1 MAAEAEDFERQ
12 RELSVERSRVT
23 EAIARL
29 MGSEEPCARPR
40 RPREHG
46 RARLPVRRA
55 GRRGA
60 GAAEAEAPTDS
71 VRTYLKEI
79 GGVSLLSAKD
89 EVRLAKLIEKGDQD
103 AKNALIEANLRLV
116 VSVAKRYMGRGL
128 NLLDLIQEGNLGLI
142 RAVEKFDYRKGF
154 KFSTYATWWIRQAV
168 SRAIA
173 DQARTIRIPVHM
185 VDAINRVT
193 RTQRAACSRTSAASR
208 RPTEI
213 GEELDLP
220 PDKVEEL
227 LELARETVSLEAPMG
242 DTRGLAGRLHRG
254 RARRTSPTQ
263 IAAAKMMKEDLAQDA
278 RGPAGARAAGSSS
291 CATASTG
298 NEPDDARAG
307 GPGLRRHARADPP
320 DGDPHAAPPAEV
332 PHGAGTAGRNLRL
345 AARAPAVR
353 R

>member
-1 MAAEAEDFERQ
+1 MTAAEHAFQFDEPASEGQ
-12 RELSVERSRVT
+12 AVEH
-23 EAIARL
+23 EY
-29 MGSEEPCARPR
+29 EET
-40 RPREHG
+40 
-46 RARLPVRRA
+46 
-55 GRRGA
+55 
-60 GAAEAEAPTDS
+60 AAAADP

-185 VDAINRVT
+185 VDAINRAT
-193 RTQRAACSRTSAASR
+193 RMQRQLVQDLGRQ
-208 RPTEI
+208 PTPAEI
-213 GEELDLP
+213 GAELDLP
-220 PDKVEEL
+220 AAKVEEL

-242 DTRGLAGRLHRG
+242 DTEASLADFIEDEHTRQPDQLT
-254 RARRTSPTQ
+254 ARK
-263 IAAAKMMKEDLAQDA
+263 IMKEDLRKTLDGLPERERTIIELRYGLGGGEPMTLEQVGQHFGVT
-278 RGPAGARAAGSSS
+278 RERIRQMEIRTLRRLQKFRMARALR
-291 CATASTG
+291 
-298 NEPDDARAG
+298 DAVQ
-307 GPGLRRHARADPP
+307 
-320 DGDPHAAPPAEV
+320 E
-332 PHGAGTAGRNLRL
+332 
-345 AARAPAVR
+345 
-353 R
+353 

>member
-1 MAAEAEDFERQ
+1 VSTAEHAFRFDEPAPEREYQ
-12 RELSVERSRVT
+12 S
-23 EAIARL
+23 
-29 MGSEEPCARPR
+29 
-40 RPREHG
+40 
-46 RARLPVRRA
+46 
-55 GRRGA
+55 
-60 GAAEAEAPTDS
+60 AEAPDP

-193 RTQRAACSRTSAASR
+193 RTQRSLVQDLGRQPTS
-208 RPTEI
+208 TEI
-213 GEELDLP
+213 GEILDLP
-220 PDKVEEL
+220 PEKVEEL

-242 DTRGLAGRLHRG
+242 DTEASLADFIEDEHTRQPDQLA
-254 RARRTSPTQ
+254 ARK
-263 IAAAKMMKEDLAQDA
+263 IMKEDLRKTLDGLPERERKIIELRYGLNGNDPMTLEQVGQAFGVTRERIRQMEIRTLRRLQKFRMARALQDA
-278 RGPAGARAAGSSS
+278 TS
-291 CATASTG
+291 
-298 NEPDDARAG
+298 E
-307 GPGLRRHARADPP
+307 
-320 DGDPHAAPPAEV
+320 
-332 PHGAGTAGRNLRL
+332 
-345 AARAPAVR
+345 
-353 R
+353 

>member
-1 MAAEAEDFERQ
+1 MSTAEHAFQFDEPVVEER
-12 RELSVERSRVT
+12 ESS
-23 EAIARL
+23 
-29 MGSEEPCARPR
+29 S
-40 RPREHG
+40 
-46 RARLPVRRA
+46 
-55 GRRGA
+55 
-60 GAAEAEAPTDS
+60 AEAPDP

-89 EVRLAKLIEKGDQD
+89 EVRLAKLIEKGDQR

-193 RTQRAACSRTSAASR
+193 RTQRSLVQDLGRQPTSE
-208 RPTEI
+208 EI
-213 GEELDLP
+213 GRVLDLP

-227 LELARETVSLEAPMG
+227 LELSRETVSLEAPMG
-242 DTRGLAGRLHRG
+242 ETDASLADFIEDDDTHQPHQVAARKIMREDLEKTLAGLPERE
-254 RARRTSPTQ
+254 RR
-263 IAAAKMMKEDLAQDA
+263 IIEL
-278 RGPAGARAAGSSS
+278 RYGLN
-291 CATASTG
+291 G
-298 NEPDDARAG
+298 NEPMTLEQVGQDFGVTRERIRQMEIRTLRRLQKFRMARA
-307 GPGLRRHARADPP
+307 LQDATSD
-320 DGDPHAAPPAEV
+320 
-332 PHGAGTAGRNLRL
+332 
-345 AARAPAVR
+345 
-353 R
+353 

>member
-1 MAAEAEDFERQ
+1 MSTAEHAFQFD
-12 RELSVERSRVT
+12 
-23 EAIARL
+23 
-29 MGSEEPCARPR
+29 EPAVDEGA
-40 RPREHG
+40 REH
-46 RARLPVRRA
+46 AYEES
-55 GRRGA
+55 
-60 GAAEAEAPTDS
+60 AAAADPI
-71 VRTYLKEI
+71 RTYLKEI

-193 RTQRAACSRTSAASR
+193 RMQRQLVQD
-208 RPTEI
+208 I
-213 GEELDLP
+213 GRQPSSQQIGDELDLP
-220 PDKVEEL
+220 AAKVEEL

-242 DTRGLAGRLHRG
+242 DTEASLADFIEDEHTRQPDQLT
-254 RARRTSPTQ
+254 ARK
-263 IAAAKMMKEDLAQDA
+263 IMKEDLRKTLDGLPERERKIIELRYGLNGNDPMTLEQVGQNFGVTRERIRQMEIRTLRRLQKFRMARALQDA
-278 RGPAGARAAGSSS
+278 IQ
-291 CATASTG
+291 
-298 NEPDDARAG
+298 D
-307 GPGLRRHARADPP
+307 
-320 DGDPHAAPPAEV
+320 
-332 PHGAGTAGRNLRL
+332 
-345 AARAPAVR
+345 
-353 R
+353 

>member
-1 MAAEAEDFERQ
+1 MSTAEHAYQFDEPAVEEAAPEHAYED
-12 RELSVERSRVT
+12 
-23 EAIARL
+23 
-29 MGSEEPCARPR
+29 
-40 RPREHG
+40 H
-46 RARLPVRRA
+46 
-55 GRRGA
+55 
-60 GAAEAEAPTDS
+60 APATDP

-193 RTQRAACSRTSAASR
+193 RTQRQLVQDLGRQPTSA
-208 RPTEI
+208 EI
-213 GEELDLP
+213 GEILELP
-220 PDKVEEL
+220 ADKVEEL
-227 LELARETVSLEAPMG
+227 LDLARETVSLEAPMG
-242 DTRGLAGRLHRG
+242 DTDASLADFIEDEHTRQPDHLT
-254 RARRTSPTQ
+254 ARKIMR
-263 IAAAKMMKEDLAQDA
+263 EDLRKTLDGLPDRERKIIELRYGLSGNDPMTLEQVGQEFGVTRERIRQMEIRTLRRLQKFRMARALQDA
-278 RGPAGARAAGSSS
+278 VQ
-291 CATASTG
+291 
-298 NEPDDARAG
+298 D
-307 GPGLRRHARADPP
+307 
-320 DGDPHAAPPAEV
+320 
-332 PHGAGTAGRNLRL
+332 
-345 AARAPAVR
+345 
-353 R
+353 

>member
-1 MAAEAEDFERQ
+1 MTAAEHAFQFDEPASEGQ
-12 RELSVERSRVT
+12 AVEH
-23 EAIARL
+23 EY
-29 MGSEEPCARPR
+29 EET
-40 RPREHG
+40 
-46 RARLPVRRA
+46 
-55 GRRGA
+55 
-60 GAAEAEAPTDS
+60 AAAADP

-185 VDAINRVT
+185 VDAINRAT
-193 RTQRAACSRTSAASR
+193 RMQRQLVQDLGRQ
-208 RPTEI
+208 PTPAEI
-213 GEELDLP
+213 GAELDLP
-220 PDKVEEL
+220 AAKVEEL

-242 DTRGLAGRLHRG
+242 DTEASLADFIEDEHTRQPDQLT
-254 RARRTSPTQ
+254 ARK
-263 IAAAKMMKEDLAQDA
+263 IMKEDLRKTLDGLPERERTIIELRYGLGGGEPMTLEQVGQHFGVT
-278 RGPAGARAAGSSS
+278 RERIRQMEIRTLRRLQKFRMARALR
-291 CATASTG
+291 
-298 NEPDDARAG
+298 DAVQ
-307 GPGLRRHARADPP
+307 D
-320 DGDPHAAPPAEV
+320 
-332 PHGAGTAGRNLRL
+332 
-345 AARAPAVR
+345 
-353 R
+353 

>member
-1 MAAEAEDFERQ
+1 MSTAEHAFRFD
-12 RELSVERSRVT
+12 
-23 EAIARL
+23 
-29 MGSEEPCARPR
+29 EPAVDEGA
-40 RPREHG
+40 REH
-46 RARLPVRRA
+46 AYDESAP
-55 GRRGA
+55 
-60 GAAEAEAPTDS
+60 AADP

-89 EVRLAKLIEKGDQD
+89 EVRLAKLIEKGDQN

-193 RTQRAACSRTSAASR
+193 RMQRQLVQDFGRQPTAAQ
-208 RPTEI
+208 I

-220 PDKVEEL
+220 ADKVEEL

-242 DTRGLAGRLHRG
+242 DTEASLADFIEDEHTRQPDQLA
-254 RARRTSPTQ
+254 ARK
-263 IAAAKMMKEDLAQDA
+263 IMKEDLRKTLDGLPERERKIIELRYGLNGNDPMTLEQVGQSFGVTRERIRQMEIRTLRRLQKFRMARALQDA
-278 RGPAGARAAGSSS
+278 VQ
-291 CATASTG
+291 
-298 NEPDDARAG
+298 D
-307 GPGLRRHARADPP
+307 
-320 DGDPHAAPPAEV
+320 
-332 PHGAGTAGRNLRL
+332 
-345 AARAPAVR
+345 
-353 R
+353 

>member
-1 MAAEAEDFERQ
+1 MSKAEHAFQFD
-12 RELSVERSRVT
+12 
-23 EAIARL
+23 
-29 MGSEEPCARPR
+29 EPAVDEGA
-40 RPREHG
+40 REH
-46 RARLPVRRA
+46 AYEESAP
-55 GRRGA
+55 
-60 GAAEAEAPTDS
+60 AADP

-193 RTQRAACSRTSAASR
+193 RMQRQLVQDIGRQPTSA
-208 RPTEI
+208 EI
-213 GEELDLP
+213 GKELDLSS
-220 PDKVEEL
+220 DKVEEL

-242 DTRGLAGRLHRG
+242 DTEASLADFIEDEHTRQPDQLA
-254 RARRTSPTQ
+254 ARK
-263 IAAAKMMKEDLAQDA
+263 IMKEDLRKTLDGLPE
-278 RGPAGARAAGSSS
+278 RERKIIELRYGLN
-291 CATASTG
+291 G
-298 NEPDDARAG
+298 NEPMTLEQVGQSFGVTRERIRQMEIRTLRRLQKFRMARA
-307 GPGLRRHARADPP
+307 LQD
-320 DGDPHAAPPAEV
+320 
-332 PHGAGTAGRNLRL
+332 
-345 AARAPAVR
+345 AVQD
-353 R
+353 

>member
-1 MAAEAEDFERQ
+1 MSSAEQAFQFDEPAAEERV
-12 RELSVERSRVT
+12 VEHDY
-23 EAIARL
+23 
-29 MGSEEPCARPR
+29 EET
-40 RPREHG
+40 
-46 RARLPVRRA
+46 
-55 GRRGA
+55 
-60 GAAEAEAPTDS
+60 AAAADP

-185 VDAINRVT
+185 VDAINRAT
-193 RTQRAACSRTSAASR
+193 RMQRQLVQDLGRQPTAAEVGA
-208 RPTEI
+208 
-213 GEELDLP
+213 ELDLP
-220 PDKVEEL
+220 AEKVEEL

-242 DTRGLAGRLHRG
+242 DTEASLADFIEDEHTRQPDQLT
-254 RARRTSPTQ
+254 ARK
-263 IAAAKMMKEDLAQDA
+263 IMKEDLRKTLDGLPERERKIIELRYGLGGGEPMTLEQVGQHFGVTRERIRQMEIRTLRRLQKFRMARALQDA
-278 RGPAGARAAGSSS
+278 VQ
-291 CATASTG
+291 
-298 NEPDDARAG
+298 D
-307 GPGLRRHARADPP
+307 
-320 DGDPHAAPPAEV
+320 
-332 PHGAGTAGRNLRL
+332 
-345 AARAPAVR
+345 
-353 R
+353 

>member
-1 MAAEAEDFERQ
+1 MSTAEHAFQFD
-12 RELSVERSRVT
+12 
-23 EAIARL
+23 
-29 MGSEEPCARPR
+29 EPAVDEGA
-40 RPREHG
+40 REH
-46 RARLPVRRA
+46 AYEES
-55 GRRGA
+55 
-60 GAAEAEAPTDS
+60 AAAADPI
-71 VRTYLKEI
+71 RTYLKEI

-193 RTQRAACSRTSAASR
+193 RMQRQLVQDIGRQPTSQQ
-208 RPTEI
+208 I
-213 GEELDLP
+213 GDELDLP
-220 PDKVEEL
+220 AAKVEEL

-242 DTRGLAGRLHRG
+242 DTEASLADFIEDEHTRQPDQLT
-254 RARRTSPTQ
+254 ARK
-263 IAAAKMMKEDLAQDA
+263 IMKEDLRKTLDGLPERERKIIELRYGLSGNDPMTLEQVGQVFGVTRERIRQMEIRTLRRLQKFRMARALQDA
-278 RGPAGARAAGSSS
+278 VQ
-291 CATASTG
+291 
-298 NEPDDARAG
+298 D
-307 GPGLRRHARADPP
+307 
-320 DGDPHAAPPAEV
+320 
-332 PHGAGTAGRNLRL
+332 
-345 AARAPAVR
+345 
-353 R
+353 

>member
-1 MAAEAEDFERQ
+1 MSTAEHAFQFDEPVVEER
-12 RELSVERSRVT
+12 ESS
-23 EAIARL
+23 
-29 MGSEEPCARPR
+29 G
-40 RPREHG
+40 
-46 RARLPVRRA
+46 
-55 GRRGA
+55 
-60 GAAEAEAPTDS
+60 AEAPDP

-89 EVRLAKLIEKGDQD
+89 EVRLAKLIEKGDVD

-193 RTQRAACSRTSAASR
+193 RTQRSLVQDLGRQPTSE
-208 RPTEI
+208 EI
-213 GEELDLP
+213 GKELDLS

-227 LELARETVSLEAPMG
+227 LELSRETVSLEAPMG
-242 DTRGLAGRLHRG
+242 ETDASLADFIEDDHTHLPEQVTARKIMQEDLRKTLAGLPERE
-254 RARRTSPTQ
+254 RR
-263 IAAAKMMKEDLAQDA
+263 IIEL
-278 RGPAGARAAGSSS
+278 RYGLN
-291 CATASTG
+291 G
-298 NEPDDARAG
+298 NEPMTLEQVGQDFGVTRERIRQMEIRTLRRLQKFRMARA
-307 GPGLRRHARADPP
+307 LQDATSD
-320 DGDPHAAPPAEV
+320 
-332 PHGAGTAGRNLRL
+332 
-345 AARAPAVR
+345 
-353 R
+353 